1 MKIIWTILI
10 ATLFQ
15 CGGLNAARAAGDNTF
30 TPSNPPEMKP
40 LTGHDSPAHR
50 AAQWFKHGVNLG
62 DYLEVPPNQ
71 SWGVTVSAAE
81 FAQMKREGFDHV
93 RVPVGWHHYAGAAPD
108 FTLAP

>member
-1 MKIIWTILI
+1 MKIIWTILT

-15 CGGLNAARAAGDNTF
+15 CGGLDAAQAAGGNTF

-71 SWGVTVSAAE
+71 GWGVTVSADE
-81 FAQMKREGFDHV
+81 FAQMKRAGFDHV
-93 RVPVGWHHYAGAAPD
+93 RLPVGWQHYAGAAPD
-108 FTLAP
+108 